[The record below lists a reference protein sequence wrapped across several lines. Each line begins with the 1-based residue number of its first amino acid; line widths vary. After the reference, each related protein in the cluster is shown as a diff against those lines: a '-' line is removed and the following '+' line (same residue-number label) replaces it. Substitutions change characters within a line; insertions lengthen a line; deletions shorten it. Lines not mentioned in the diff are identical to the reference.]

1 MLKFTIQKLSALYRS
16 LAAITLALPGV
27 ALAALPKPE
36 APSRGEG
43 SGIMQTIQNFGYD
56 GAMLLALLICA
67 AVFLGVAWHTYGT
80 YHAIHDG

>member
-67 AVFLGVAWHTYGT
+67 AVFL
-80 YHAIHDG
+80 